1 MADEVIMDFGEW
13 KTPRGWNELTLKQF
27 QDIERYYSDK
37 DKQFDV
43 REVLN
48 LFTDHSVEEISQ
60 LPIDFVDKLL
70 NELSWLQDAPEYGEA
85 RPYIDING
93 ERYQVNVMEKLKFG
107 EYVSIDTIL
116 KADKYNYA
124 AVLAVICRKEGEAYD
139 SRFEA
144 EVFEDRVKLFEAQPL
159 MEVMP
164 IVSFFLNLWL
174 VLGKHSLLYSLVE
187 EELNHIQQSIDNS
200 EKIGAFR
207 KCYIRWQMTK
217 LRKLL
222 KSNKNISQMHLH
234 SSHTSSKKGKW
245 KKKKIL
251 GKRIDA
257 KQ

>member
-93 ERYQVNVMEKLKFG
+93 ERYQVNIQEKLKTG
-107 EYVSIDTIL
+107 EYIAVETAMKGDVH
-116 KADKYNYA
+116 NYA
-124 AVLAVICRKEGEAYD
+124 AILAILCRKQGEIYD
-139 SRFEA
+139 SHFEN
-144 EVFEDRVKLFEAQPL
+144 EVLPSRIELFERQPV

-174 VLGKHSLLYSLVE
+174 VLGKHTLLYSTVREQVDLTRKHIE
-187 EELNHIQQSIDNS
+187 TLHKNGEISKRSMRSAMKELKKLEKSI
-200 EKIGAFR
+200 
-207 KCYIRWQMTK
+207 
-217 LRKLL
+217 
-222 KSNKNISQMHLH
+222 
-234 SSHTSSKKGKW
+234 SS
-245 KKKKIL
+245 I
-251 GKRIDA
+251 
-257 KQ
+257 

>member
-1 MADEVIMDFGEW
+1 MADEVIKDYGEW

-93 ERYQVNVMEKLKFG
+93 ERYQVNVQEKLKTG
-107 EYVSIDTIL
+107 EYIAVETAMKGDVH
-116 KADKYNYA
+116 NYA
-124 AVLAVICRKEGEAYD
+124 AILAILCRKQGEIYD
-139 SRFEA
+139 SHFEN
-144 EVFEDRVKLFEAQPL
+144 EVLPSRIELFERQPV

-174 VLGKHSLLYSLVE
+174 VLGKHTLLYSTVREQVDLTRK
-187 EELNHIQQSIDNS
+187 HIETLHKNGEISRRS
-200 EKIGAFR
+200 MRSAMKE
-207 KCYIRWQMTK
+207 
-217 LRKLL
+217 LRKLE
-222 KSNKNISQMHLH
+222 KSIS
-234 SSHTSSKKGKW
+234 S
-245 KKKKIL
+245 I
-251 GKRIDA
+251 
-257 KQ
+257 

>member
-1 MADEVIMDFGEW
+1 MADEVIKDFGEW

-93 ERYQVNVMEKLKFG
+93 ERYQVNVQEKLKTG
-107 EYVSIDTIL
+107 EYIAVETAMKGDVH
-116 KADKYNYA
+116 NYA
-124 AVLAVICRKEGEAYD
+124 AILAILCRKQGEIYD
-139 SRFEA
+139 SHFEN
-144 EVFEDRVKLFEAQPL
+144 EVLPSRIELFERQPM

-174 VLGKHSLLYSLVE
+174 VLGKHTLLYSTVREQVDLTRKHIE
-187 EELNHIQQSIDNS
+187 TLHKNGEISKRSMRSAMKELKKLEKSI
-200 EKIGAFR
+200 
-207 KCYIRWQMTK
+207 
-217 LRKLL
+217 
-222 KSNKNISQMHLH
+222 
-234 SSHTSSKKGKW
+234 SS
-245 KKKKIL
+245 I
-251 GKRIDA
+251 
-257 KQ
+257 

>member
-1 MADEVIMDFGEW
+1 MADEVIKDFGEW

-43 REVLN
+43 RDVLN

-93 ERYQVNVMEKLKFG
+93 ERYQVNVQEKLKTG
-107 EYVSIDTIL
+107 EYIAVETAMKGDVH
-116 KADKYNYA
+116 NYA
-124 AVLAVICRKEGEAYD
+124 AILAILCRKQGEIYD
-139 SRFEA
+139 SHFEN
-144 EVFEDRVKLFEAQPL
+144 EVLPSRIELFERQPM

-174 VLGKHSLLYSLVE
+174 VLGKHTLLYSTVREQVDLTRKHIE
-187 EELNHIQQSIDNS
+187 TLHKNGEISKRSMRSAMKELKKLEKSI
-200 EKIGAFR
+200 
-207 KCYIRWQMTK
+207 
-217 LRKLL
+217 
-222 KSNKNISQMHLH
+222 
-234 SSHTSSKKGKW
+234 SS
-245 KKKKIL
+245 I
-251 GKRIDA
+251 
-257 KQ
+257 

>member
-85 RPYIDING
+85 RPYIVING
-93 ERYQVNVMEKLKFG
+93 ERYQVNVQEKLKTG
-107 EYVSIDTIL
+107 EYIAVETAMKGDVH
-116 KADKYNYA
+116 NYA
-124 AVLAVICRKEGEAYD
+124 AILAILCRKQGEIYD
-139 SRFEA
+139 SHFEN
-144 EVFEDRVKLFEAQPL
+144 EVLPSRIELFERQPM

-164 IVSFFLNLWL
+164 IISFFLNLWL
-174 VLGKHSLLYSLVE
+174 VLGKHTLLYSTVREQVDLTRKHIE
-187 EELNHIQQSIDNS
+187 TLHKNGELSRLS
-200 EKIGAFR
+200 MRSAMK
-207 KCYIRWQMTK
+207 K
-217 LRKLL
+217 LRKLE
-222 KSNKNISQMHLH
+222 KSINSI
-234 SSHTSSKKGKW
+234 
-245 KKKKIL
+245 
-251 GKRIDA
+251 
-257 KQ
+257 

>member
-1 MADEVIMDFGEW
+1 MADEVIKDYGEW

-93 ERYQVNVMEKLKFG
+93 ERYQVNVQEKLKTG
-107 EYVSIDTIL
+107 EYIAVETAMKGDVH
-116 KADKYNYA
+116 NYA
-124 AVLAVICRKEGEAYD
+124 AILAILCRKQGEIYD
-139 SRFEA
+139 SHFEN
-144 EVFEDRVKLFEAQPL
+144 EVLPSRIELFERQPM

-174 VLGKHSLLYSLVE
+174 VLGKHTLLYSTVREQVDLTRK
-187 EELNHIQQSIDNS
+187 HIETLHKNGEISRRS
-200 EKIGAFR
+200 MRSAMKE
-207 KCYIRWQMTK
+207 
-217 LRKLL
+217 LRKLE
-222 KSNKNISQMHLH
+222 KSIS
-234 SSHTSSKKGKW
+234 S
-245 KKKKIL
+245 I
-251 GKRIDA
+251 
-257 KQ
+257 

>member
-1 MADEVIMDFGEW
+1 MADEVIKDYGEW

-43 REVLN
+43 RDVLN

-93 ERYQVNVMEKLKFG
+93 ERYQVNVQEKLKTG
-107 EYVSIDTIL
+107 EYIAVETAMKGDVH
-116 KADKYNYA
+116 NYA
-124 AVLAVICRKEGEAYD
+124 AILAILCRKQGELYD
-139 SRFEA
+139 SHFEN
-144 EVFEDRVKLFEAQPL
+144 EVLPSRIELFECQPM

-174 VLGKHSLLYSLVE
+174 VLGKHTLLYSTVREQVDLTRK
-187 EELNHIQQSIDNS
+187 HIETLHKNGEISRRS
-200 EKIGAFR
+200 MRSAMKE
-207 KCYIRWQMTK
+207 
-217 LRKLL
+217 LRKLE
-222 KSNKNISQMHLH
+222 KSIS
-234 SSHTSSKKGKW
+234 S
-245 KKKKIL
+245 I
-251 GKRIDA
+251 
-257 KQ
+257 

>member
-1 MADEVIMDFGEW
+1 MADEVIKDYGEW

-93 ERYQVNVMEKLKFG
+93 ERYQVNVQEKLKTG
-107 EYVSIDTIL
+107 EYIAVETAMKGDVH
-116 KADKYNYA
+116 NYA
-124 AVLAVICRKEGEAYD
+124 AILAILCRKQGEIYD
-139 SRFEA
+139 SHFEN
-144 EVFEDRVKLFEAQPL
+144 EVLPSRIELFECQSM

-174 VLGKHSLLYSLVE
+174 VLGKHTLLYSTVREQVDLTRK
-187 EELNHIQQSIDNS
+187 HIETLHKNGEISRRS
-200 EKIGAFR
+200 MRSAMKE
-207 KCYIRWQMTK
+207 
-217 LRKLL
+217 LRKLE
-222 KSNKNISQMHLH
+222 KSIS
-234 SSHTSSKKGKW
+234 S
-245 KKKKIL
+245 I
-251 GKRIDA
+251 
-257 KQ
+257 

>member
-93 ERYQVNVMEKLKFG
+93 ERYQVNVQEKLKTG
-107 EYVSIDTIL
+107 EYIAVETAMKGDVH
-116 KADKYNYA
+116 NYA
-124 AVLAVICRKEGEAYD
+124 AILAILCRKQGEIYD
-139 SRFEA
+139 SHFEN
-144 EVFEDRVKLFEAQPL
+144 EVLPSRIELFERQP
-159 MEVMP
+159 MMNVMP

-174 VLGKHSLLYSLVE
+174 VLGKHTLLYSTVREQVDLTRK
-187 EELNHIQQSIDNS
+187 HIETLHKNGEISKRS
-200 EKIGAFR
+200 MRSAMKE
-207 KCYIRWQMTK
+207 
-217 LRKLL
+217 LRKLE
-222 KSNKNISQMHLH
+222 KSIS
-234 SSHTSSKKGKW
+234 S
-245 KKKKIL
+245 I
-251 GKRIDA
+251 
-257 KQ
+257 

>member
-1 MADEVIMDFGEW
+1 MDFGEW

-93 ERYQVNVMEKLKFG
+93 ERYQVNIQEKLKTG
-107 EYVSIDTIL
+107 EYIAVETAMKGDVH
-116 KADKYNYA
+116 NYA
-124 AVLAVICRKEGEAYD
+124 AILAILCRKQGEIYD
-139 SRFEA
+139 SHFEN
-144 EVFEDRVKLFEAQPL
+144 EVLPSRIELFECQPM

-174 VLGKHSLLYSLVE
+174 VLGKHTLLYSTVREQVDLTRK
-187 EELNHIQQSIDNS
+187 HIETLHKNGEISKRS
-200 EKIGAFR
+200 MRSAMKE
-207 KCYIRWQMTK
+207 
-217 LRKLL
+217 LRKLE
-222 KSNKNISQMHLH
+222 KSIS
-234 SSHTSSKKGKW
+234 S
-245 KKKKIL
+245 I
-251 GKRIDA
+251 
-257 KQ
+257 

>member
-1 MADEVIMDFGEW
+1 MADEVIKDYGEW

-93 ERYQVNVMEKLKFG
+93 ERYQVNVQEKLKTG
-107 EYVSIDTIL
+107 EYIAVETAMKGDVH
-116 KADKYNYA
+116 NYA
-124 AVLAVICRKEGEAYD
+124 AILAILCRKQGEIYD
-139 SRFEA
+139 SHFEN
-144 EVFEDRVKLFEAQPL
+144 EVLPSRIELFECQPM

-174 VLGKHSLLYSLVE
+174 VLGKHTLLYSTVREQVDLTRK
-187 EELNHIQQSIDNS
+187 HIETLHKNGEISRRS
-200 EKIGAFR
+200 MRSAMKE
-207 KCYIRWQMTK
+207 
-217 LRKLL
+217 LRKLE
-222 KSNKNISQMHLH
+222 KSIS
-234 SSHTSSKKGKW
+234 S
-245 KKKKIL
+245 I
-251 GKRIDA
+251 
-257 KQ
+257 